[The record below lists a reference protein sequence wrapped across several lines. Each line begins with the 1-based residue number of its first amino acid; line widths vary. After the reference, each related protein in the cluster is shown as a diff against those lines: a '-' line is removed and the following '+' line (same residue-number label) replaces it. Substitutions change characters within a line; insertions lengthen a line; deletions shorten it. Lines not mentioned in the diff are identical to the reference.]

1 MIVDR
6 RSPSRRRRARAG
18 VAVLALSVAFLTAC
32 GNDSSDADIAG
43 TTSPT
48 TESSAAAAPS
58 SASTGSASTDAASD
72 VITVTAVDFSF
83 SLDQDS
89 VPAGSYEL
97 RLVNDGGASH
107 DLVVERDG
115 DDVAGTDP
123 IGPGEEVTLTVDLE
137 PGEYVFYCS
146 IANHRSMGMEITVTV
161 T

>member
-6 RSPSRRRRARAG
+6 RSPSRRRRTRAG

-32 GNDSSDADIAG
+32 GDDSSDADTAG

-48 TESSAAAAPS
+48 TESSAAAPS

-83 SLDQDS
+83 ALDQDS

-115 DDVAGTDP
+115 DDVAGIDP
-123 IGPGEEVTLTVDLE
+123 IGPGEEATLTVDLE